1 MMKTTEAKTL
11 RSNHPSAQSST
22 VNRNKGRRAYQQ
34 RFIGGCFCNT
44 HLQLDLV
51 ALNKIVGIL
60 VGVSAPNSA
69 NAGSIAK
76 NSNPALTMANI
87 ATVDVRHRS
96 FCCSFVLGIT
106 IKPG

>member
-1 MMKTTEAKTL
+1 MSTTGG
-11 RSNHPSAQSST
+11 RSASAAPQSHLTTGGRPRHRKRDS
-22 VNRNKGRRAYQQ
+22 NKR
-34 RFIGGCFCNT
+34 T
-44 HLQLDLV
+44 LQLDLV